1 MEVILPSGR
10 RGTKGQCCGAGK
22 VFSEKGRY
30 DSHADAISGS
40 YSVNRP
46 GASRKKG
53 NGSGIDKKT
62 SIRRKR
68 LKLLKEKVEKG
79 TYRVKPM
86 KVAEKMIEN
95 AVRRIRSR
103 DGSG

>member
-1 MEVILPSGR
+1 M
-10 RGTKGQCCGAGK
+10 
-22 VFSEKGRY
+22 
-30 DSHADAISGS
+30 
-40 YSVNRP
+40 NRP
-46 GASRKKG
+46 GASGKKG
-53 NGSGIDKKT
+53 NGSGIDRKT

-68 LKLLKEKVEKG
+68 VERLKEKVEKG

-95 AVRRIRSR
+95 AVRRIRFR